1 MIYCGLSFLWRDPF
15 NRVMSLKD
23 HLTMKQPD
31 LQAASAQPLIYGNRK
46 RLFLIGFIGSMLVF
60 LCLGGFFLLGGIALS
75 SLFGDPPLTVD
86 IPALP
91 PIQVGELFT
100 LPVTVTNDG
109 DRALT
114 LTEVQLPKILLEGA
128 ELTGSTPPSAG
139 TTDYTGQVG
148 YDFSLSL
155 APQETTTLIFQLKA
169 IRQGEYTADVGVR
182 SGRRIRRAPLHVVIR
197 P

>member
-1 MIYCGLSFLWRDPF
+1 MP
-15 NRVMSLKD
+15 LKD
-23 HLTMKQPD
+23 HLTMKPSD
-31 LQAASAQPLIYGNRK
+31 LQAASAQPLIYGSRK
-46 RLFLIGFIGSMLVF
+46 RLVLIGFIGSVLVF

-75 SLFGDPPLTVD
+75 SLFGEPPLTVI
-86 IPALP
+86 IPTLP
-91 PIQVGELFT
+91 PIQVGESFT

-128 ELTGSTPPSAG
+128 ELTSSTPPSTG

-155 APQETTTLIFQLKA
+155 APQETTTFLFQLKA
-169 IRQGEYTADVGVR
+169 VRQGEYTADVGVR
-182 SGRRIRRAPLHVVIR
+182 SGRRIRSAPLHVVIH

>member
-1 MIYCGLSFLWRDPF
+1 M
-15 NRVMSLKD
+15 KD
-23 HLTMKQPD
+23 HFTMKPTD
-31 LQAASAQPLIYGNRK
+31 LQTASAPPLIYGSRK
-46 RLFLIGFIGSMLVF
+46 RLMLIGFIGSMLVF
-60 LCLGGFFLLGGIALS
+60 LCLGGFFLLGGVALS
-75 SLFGDPPLTVD
+75 SLFGEPPITMV

-91 PIQVGELFT
+91 PIQVGESFA

-109 DRALT
+109 DHTLT

-128 ELTGSTPPSAG
+128 ELTSSTPPSTG

-155 APQETTTLIFQLKA
+155 APQETITLTFQLKA

-182 SGRRIRRAPLHVVIR
+182 SGRRIRSAPLHVIIR